1 MNSCRIPNCSRRC
14 QVLTVATL
22 VYFIAFPEDAAAV
35 LAPVRAVLS
44 VSYEVS
50 PWLYGLVAVALACWT
65 VRAVWGR
72 GE

>member
-1 MNSCRIPNCSRRC
+1 MNSCRIPCCSRRC
-14 QVLTVATL
+14 WVLTGAAL

-35 LAPVRAVLS
+35 LAPLRAVLS
-44 VSYEVS
+44 LSYDVS
-50 PWLYGLVAVALACWT
+50 PWLYGLAAVALACWT